1 MARPPR
7 GSRVDSR
14 GRTSRERLG
23 RLKRRK
29 FMRKFGENL
38 LDRAGFD
45 QSEFSSKG
53 FVKGKLG
60 LFGGAIKRGRKASD
74 SGAVPS
80 MKSPSSVSN
89 KANPSL
95 STIVDQLESLVKTA
109 KNIGVISKEQ
119 QKSLLNSII
128 ETRKNDKESFIED
141 NGSTLQGGGAGI
153 SAETLAPLSTAIEQL
168 SKKLGLLNKTLD
180 EKQDE
185 SEEEGGEKRTFA
197 SKFFDN
203 LGFGD
208 EYEGY
213 KRRKNRPLSAD
224 EQRDRRV
231 AERDR
236 RAARVRPEDLLDRN
250 GRRLSGGAMDS
261 RLDALDRRRRQG
273 SIFSRFKSSIGGSV
287 RAAGVGISSLR
298 GGGIKGALRKIA
310 GPLIGRTLGRTALKS
325 IPIVGALAGGAFAI
339 SRLLQ
344 GDTVGAGIEA
354 SSGLAGPL
362 TAVPAMVTT
371 IARDSYS
378 GVYGVQPEQDPQAP
392 ERIKEL
398 KTGVEDLVKEA
409 MVGQIDAKRKPTQDE
424 IDDALIGDIKQPKVT
439 AESKPPPVSIPD
451 PPAPPKPKSNGSSK
465 GGSAGGGGAG
475 AAGAGAAGAGG
486 ASGAAGSAASGSFNI
501 SPELMSEIDARSQS
515 ELMSNKGTGAE
526 LTQQTLDVVKMDES
540 DEAIIQTLSAKGP
553 PMPSTMPTTKPGAS
567 GMGDVRSP
575 YYPGS
580 EMGSIPNQVYY

>member
-14 GRTSRERLG
+14 GRTSRQRLG

-38 LDRAGFD
+38 LEEAGFKE
-45 QSEFSSKG
+45 SEFSSKG
-53 FVKGKLG
+53 FIKGKLG
-60 LFGGAIKRGRKASD
+60 LFGGAVNKRKAGD
-74 SGAVPS
+74 RGAVPS
-80 MKSPSSVSN
+80 MKSPARVSN
-89 KANPSL
+89 KNNPSL

-109 KNIGVISKEQ
+109 KNIGAISKEQ

-128 ETRKNDKESFIED
+128 ETRKNDKEAFIED
-141 NGSTLQGGGAGI
+141 NGSTLQGGGGEI

-185 SEEEGGEKRTFA
+185 SEEEGEKRTFA

-208 EYEGY
+208 EYERY
-213 KRRKNRPLSAD
+213 NRRRNRPLSAD
-224 EQRDRRV
+224 ELRQRRI
-231 AERDR
+231 AERER
-236 RAARVRPEDLLDRN
+236 RAARVRPSDLLDRN

-261 RLDALDRRRRQG
+261 RLDALDRANRRG
-273 SIFSRFKSSIGGSV
+273 SIFSRFRSSIGGSF

-298 GGGIKGALRKIA
+298 GGGIKSALKKIA

-325 IPIVGALAGGAFAI
+325 IPIVGALAGGAYAI
-339 SRLLQ
+339 GRLLQ

-409 MVGQIDAKRKPTQDE
+409 MVGQIDTKRKPTQDE
-424 IDDALIGDIKQPKVT
+424 IDDALLGDIEQPKVT
-439 AESKPPPVSIPD
+439 AESKPPPVPIPD
-451 PPAPPKPKSNGSSK
+451 PPAPSKPKTSGSSN
-465 GGSAGGGGAG
+465 GGSAGGGAG
-475 AAGAGAAGAGG
+475 ASPPAAGGSAGG
-486 ASGAAGSAASGSFNI
+486 GAAGSAAGGSFNI
-501 SPELMSEIDARSQS
+501 SPELMSEIDAKSQT
-515 ELMSNKGTGAE
+515 ELMANKETGTQ
-526 LTQQTLDVVKMDES
+526 LTQQTLDVAKMDES
-540 DEAIIQTLSAKGP
+540 DEAIIQTLSANMP
-553 PMPSTMPTTKPGAS
+553 PMPSTTPTTKPGAS

-575 YYPGS
+575 YYDIS
-580 EMGSIPNQVYY
+580 EMGTIPSQVYF